1 MKCIKTLN
9 LLLFTAAAASVQQK
23 QTNKKIQ
30 QKKTPDK
37 IYTRWFFDFLV
48 TVGGSKQSLSVFWIV
63 TQFGKNLFRIKDI
76 GKGEGVKIPS
86 HILHG
91 HVVIFLLVLNFSIN
105 F

>member
-1 MKCIKTLN
+1 MKCIKTFN

-30 QKKTPDK
+30 QKNPPDK

-63 TQFGKNLFRIKDI
+63 TQFGENLFRIKDI

-91 HVVIFLLVLNFSIN
+91 HVVIFVLGLNFSIN